1 MLISSL
7 DTQPLYE
14 SCWLRRKC
22 HQLSGM
28 QQHIAQTYVPAKPET
43 CYCMCEGAVINTGR
57 EMLWVLQWTPTMCLC
72 AFYSAVGL
80 RDYASVSPV
89 EKGHRHDWN
98 ANRVGLLAPWGFPF
112 PLKPFS
118 SLKSDSF
125 TLKRHRCLEV
135 WEEEASDT
143 SFRCILVGR
152 SLFPEW

>member
-57 EMLWVLQWTPTMCLC
+57 EMLWVLHWTPTMCLC

-80 RDYASVSPV
+80 HDCASVCSRGERSLAWSEPQQGRAPSPM
-89 EKGHRHDWN
+89 R
-98 ANRVGLLAPWGFPF
+98 FPF
-112 PLKPFS
+112 SLETVFFS
-118 SLKSDSF
+118 QEWLIHF
-125 TLKRHRCLEV
+125 
-135 WEEEASDT
+135 EAS
-143 SFRCILVGR
+143 SMSWSLRGR
-152 SLFPEW
+152 SVRYKF